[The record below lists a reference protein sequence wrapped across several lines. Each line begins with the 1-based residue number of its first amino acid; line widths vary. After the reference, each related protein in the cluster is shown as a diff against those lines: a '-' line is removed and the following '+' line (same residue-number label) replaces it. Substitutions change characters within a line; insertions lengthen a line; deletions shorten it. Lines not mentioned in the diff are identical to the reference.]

1 MSFGRTRRW
10 SVTALLAGAVL
21 ALGTLVA
28 PAEAVTARTISF
40 RASTSSA
47 LAGQPITVAGTVSKA
62 PKGSYVYIQKYNGRY
77 WLITALATTSD
88 TAGSYRYQLT
98 MPNEAGTSAYRAYVP
113 QVGNLGA
120 ATSRTIRLTSLR
132 KVSTSLKAASSTVS
146 LGKPA
151 KLIGKV
157 SPFLAGTTVTLERY
171 SGLAWSK
178 LTTKKLS
185 STGTFA
191 YGFYP
196 KATLSY
202 RFKVPRTGIRAAA
215 TSGAVK
221 ITVTGGAAAPT
232 ITTSS
237 LPGAT
242 VGATYFQT
250 LTKTGGSGTWSL
262 LSGKLP
268 AGLALKSASG
278 VITGTPTKVGTSG
291 FKVAFT
297 SSAGPATAKSLSIT
311 VLNGPVITTTSLP
324 SGSRGTAYSTT
335 LTKTGEDGTW
345 AVTGGAL
352 PAGVTLNADS
362 GAVSGTPTV
371 DGTFPVTFTFT
382 ETVSTLAATKS
393 LQLVIADPPD
403 PVITT
408 TTLPDGVK
416 DNPYGPVTLQKTGN
430 AGTWALEEG
439 TLPAGVTLSP
449 AGVLSGTPTAT
460 GDFFPTVRFTEANG
474 TTDSQVLLLHVSA
487 EGAPVITATLP
498 TGQVGAPYTGDLNA
512 TPGTI
517 GNPWSITFGSLPPGL
532 SLNANTGAITG
543 TPTTAGD
550 FYFIVKYQ
558 VFLGAN
564 NTKFLSIHVDPA

>member
-1 MSFGRTRRW
+1 MASGRTRRW
-10 SVTALLAGAVL
+10 SVTAILAGAVL
-21 ALGTLVA
+21 AAGMLVS

-98 MPNEAGTSAYRAYVP
+98 MPNEAGTYAYRAYVP
-113 QVGNLGA
+113 QVGNLGT

-132 KVSTSLKAASSTVS
+132 KVSTSLKAASTTVS

-151 KLIGKV
+151 KLTGKV

-185 STGTFA
+185 STGTFT

-202 RFKVPRTGIRAAA
+202 RFKVPRTGVRAAA
-215 TSGAVK
+215 TSAAVK
-221 ITVTGGAAAPT
+221 IAVTGGAAAPT
-232 ITTSS
+232 ITTTS
-237 LPGAT
+237 LPSAT
-242 VGATYFQT
+242 VGSTYFET
-250 LTKTGGSGTWSL
+250 LAKTGGSGTWSL

-268 AGLALKSASG
+268 AGLALKAASG
-278 VITGTPTKVGTSG
+278 VITGTPTAAGSSA

-297 SSAGPATAKSLSIT
+297 SSAGQATAKSLSIT
-311 VLNGPVITTTSLP
+311 VVTGPVITTTSLP
-324 SGSRGTAYSTT
+324 AGSRGTAYSTT
-335 LTKTGEDGTW
+335 LTKTGNAGTW
-345 AVTGGAL
+345 AVSAGAL
-352 PAGVTLNADS
+352 PAGITLAADS
-362 GAVSGTPTV
+362 GVLSGTPSV
-371 DGTFPVTFTFT
+371 DGSFPVTFTFT
-382 ETVSTLAATKS
+382 ETVSTLVATKS

-408 TTLPDGVK
+408 TTLPDGVVSQA
-416 DNPYGPVTLQKTGN
+416 YGPVQLAKTGN
-430 AGTWALEEG
+430 TGTWTLTDG
-439 TLPAGVTLSP
+439 TLPTGVTLSS
-449 AGVLSGTPTAT
+449 AGVISGTPSVA
-460 GDFFPTVRFTEANG
+460 GDFFPTVTFTEANG
-474 TTDSQVLLLHVSA
+474 TTDSQTLLLHTAVQN
-487 EGAPVITATLP
+487 APVISTTSLDDG
-498 TGQVGAPYTGDLNA
+498 TVGAAYSDTLVA
-512 TPGTI
+512 TPNLGS
-517 GNPWSITFGSLPPGL
+517 WSISFGSLPPGL
-532 SLNANTGAITG
+532 SLNGFTGAITG

-550 FYFIVKYQ
+550 YYFIAKYTRFG
-558 VFLGAN
+558 VS